1 MSSRSFLGNLRRPEA
16 SLAQVLQ
23 CSTHME
29 TNAKKGLLGRAIA
42 TAAPEAKEFRKIDR
56 IARYR

>member
-1 MSSRSFLGNLRRPEA
+1 
-16 SLAQVLQ
+16 
-23 CSTHME
+23 ME

-56 IARYR
+56 IVRYRWGSGTPKFVQWV